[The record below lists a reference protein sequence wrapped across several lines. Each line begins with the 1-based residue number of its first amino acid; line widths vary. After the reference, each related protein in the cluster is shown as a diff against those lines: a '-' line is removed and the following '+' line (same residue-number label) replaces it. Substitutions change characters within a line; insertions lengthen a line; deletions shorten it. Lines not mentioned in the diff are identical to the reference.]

1 MLDIKWKNSRRK
13 WILTILVLIA
23 VTFLTMAFF
32 PSINR
37 RGEENYEALKEQ
49 YETEGLGSAN
59 EQFMTDLYIGCYV
72 LYKETIEREN
82 GGVVSNSELFIKE
95 YPQIEGYEEEEI
107 KSRVDQQMND
117 VIERWTSEF
126 EKYRSYV
133 DYAVLRSE
141 GETNTNR
148 HLEEAGESVE
158 KLQPYYREIFA
169 IRFNENGIMEVEAY
183 YAKIQDGEDEI
194 IKTLGKIDRSNI
206 LNSEFQYLF
215 SECDKLMK
223 IKKPQNFEVVFGTSR
238 NNLQYSATER
248 DYLHEY
254 WMKLEA
260 YENAGAG
267 LIYYIMGIFL
277 IAFAFFM
284 GNKKMWEEHVMV
296 QRPGKCYF
304 MEAAILGI
312 FCILCMHN
320 ELLSVIWQQ
329 EYYENYY
336 AFRDVVQEKGVFGV
350 VMPIFRLSI
359 VLLVIYAAWYAS
371 VCFIRPVFSLGIREY
386 IRQYS
391 ITYLLFIWCRKK
403 KNKLMYEMEHI
414 DLEDKST
421 STILKIVAANF
432 IVLVVLMMFWFGNGI
447 IPLMVYSVIL
457 FFLIKKCYKKIR
469 KDYKTLL
476 QGMNRIAEGDLN
488 TVISEDLG
496 IFEPFRGALAR
507 IREGFKKAVDDE
519 VKSQH
524 MKTELI
530 TNISHDLKTP
540 LTAITTY
547 IELLKKGEAD
557 EKERNAYI
565 EILEKKSLRLKV
577 LIEDLF
583 EISKVSSNNIVLNM
597 VELDVVNL
605 LKQVSIEFAD
615 KMQEQG
621 MKLRLNVP
629 EEKVLVLL
637 DNQKTY
643 RIFENLFVNI
653 CKYAMPGSRVYA
665 EVKVLEDTT
674 MIILKNISADEL
686 NFNAEDI
693 TERFVRGDSSR
704 NTEGSGLGLA
714 IVKSFT
720 EAQGGKFRIEI
731 DNDFDLFKAVV
742 EFPRLRES
750 GKDS

>member
-1 MLDIKWKNSRRK
+1 
-13 WILTILVLIA
+13 
-23 VTFLTMAFF
+23 
-32 PSINR
+32 
-37 RGEENYEALKEQ
+37 
-49 YETEGLGSAN
+49 
-59 EQFMTDLYIGCYV
+59 
-72 LYKETIEREN
+72 
-82 GGVVSNSELFIKE
+82 
-95 YPQIEGYEEEEI
+95 
-107 KSRVDQQMND
+107 
-117 VIERWTSEF
+117 
-126 EKYRSYV
+126 
-133 DYAVLRSE
+133 
-141 GETNTNR
+141 
-148 HLEEAGESVE
+148 
-158 KLQPYYREIFA
+158 
-169 IRFNENGIMEVEAY
+169 
-183 YAKIQDGEDEI
+183 
-194 IKTLGKIDRSNI
+194 
-206 LNSEFQYLF
+206 
-215 SECDKLMK
+215 
-223 IKKPQNFEVVFGTSR
+223 
-238 NNLQYSATER
+238 
-248 DYLHEY
+248 
-254 WMKLEA
+254 
-260 YENAGAG
+260 
-267 LIYYIMGIFL
+267 
-277 IAFAFFM
+277 
-284 GNKKMWEEHVMV
+284 
-296 QRPGKCYF
+296 
-304 MEAAILGI
+304 
-312 FCILCMHN
+312 
-320 ELLSVIWQQ
+320 
-329 EYYENYY
+329 
-336 AFRDVVQEKGVFGV
+336 
-350 VMPIFRLSI
+350 
-359 VLLVIYAAWYAS
+359 
-371 VCFIRPVFSLGIREY
+371 
-386 IRQYS
+386 
-391 ITYLLFIWCRKK
+391 
-403 KNKLMYEMEHI
+403 
-414 DLEDKST
+414 
-421 STILKIVAANF
+421 
-432 IVLVVLMMFWFGNGI
+432 
-447 IPLMVYSVIL
+447 
-457 FFLIKKCYKKIR
+457 
-469 KDYKTLL
+469 
-476 QGMNRIAEGDLN
+476 MNRIAEGDLN

>member
-95 YPQIEGYEEEEI
+95 YPQIEGYEEEGI

-304 MEAAILGI
+304 METAILGI

>member
-23 VTFLTMAFF
+23 VTVFTMVFF

-49 YETEGLGSAN
+49 YETEGSGSAN
-59 EQFMTDLYIGCYV
+59 EQFMTDLYMGCYV

-82 GGVVSNSELFIKE
+82 GGIVSNSELFIKE
-95 YPQIEGYEEEEI
+95 YPQIEGYEENEI
-107 KSRVDQQMND
+107 KDRVDQQMND

-148 HLEEAGESVE
+148 HLEEAGESIE
-158 KLQPYYREIFA
+158 RLKQYYREIFA

-223 IKKPQNFEVVFGTSR
+223 IKKPQNFAVVFGTSR
-238 NNLQYSATER
+238 NNPQYSATER
-248 DYLHEY
+248 NYLNEY

-267 LIYYIMGIFL
+267 LIYYIMAIIL
-277 IAFAFFM
+277 IGFAFFM
-284 GNKKMWEEHVMV
+284 GNKKMWGENVMV

-312 FCILCMHN
+312 FCVLCMHN

-336 AFRDVVQEKGVFGV
+336 AFRDVVQEKGVFWV
-350 VMPIFRLSI
+350 VMPIFRISI
-359 VLLVIYAAWYAS
+359 VLLMIYAAWYAS

-403 KNKLMYEMEHI
+403 KNKFVYEMEHI

-432 IVLVVLMMFWFGNGI
+432 IVLVVILMFWFDNGI
-447 IPLMVYSVIL
+447 MPLMAYSVIL
-457 FFLIKKCYKKIR
+457 FFLIKKCYKKVR

-476 QGMNRIAEGDLN
+476 QGVNRIAEGDLN
-488 TVISEDLG
+488 TVINEDLG

-720 EAQGGKFRIEI
+720 EAQGGKFQIEI

-742 EFPRLRES
+742 EFPRL
-750 GKDS
+750 